1 MHVYSHITSVKSFRN
16 FHSNVI
22 YARLLWVTV
31 MTDDDFA
38 PREKVFNRLGEI
50 KLKYRRKVHKKIII
64 SRGQVG

>member
-1 MHVYSHITSVKSFRN
+1 MHVCVRITSVESFRN

-38 PREKVFNRLGEI
+38 PPPPAKKFLIDAEKLN
-50 KLKYRRKVHKKIII
+50 
-64 SRGQVG
+64 

>member
-1 MHVYSHITSVKSFRN
+1 MHVYEHITSVKSFRN

-38 PREKVFNRLGEI
+38 PVKKFLIDSEKLN
-50 KLKYRRKVHKKIII
+50 
-64 SRGQVG
+64 